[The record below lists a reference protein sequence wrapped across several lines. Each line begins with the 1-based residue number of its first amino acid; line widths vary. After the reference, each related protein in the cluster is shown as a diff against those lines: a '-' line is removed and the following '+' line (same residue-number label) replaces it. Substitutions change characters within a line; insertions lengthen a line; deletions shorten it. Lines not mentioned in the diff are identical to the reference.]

1 MLLSRTPGLLPEAV
15 QRFAMS
21 VDSALWPRAMT
32 NATIRWA
39 TAPLAAAAFAGAIAF
54 AAPAAADLKICN
66 RMSYVAEAAIA
77 VQERGAAASRGWFRV
92 DPGQCRSVLQGGLTA
107 DELFI
112 HTRVNPVYGPPP
124 AAQTGDMDFCVAESN
139 FVIGGARNCRGGQK
153 LVRFSAVKPSDSGE
167 GAIIMLAEAAEY
179 DDAQAREAG
188 IQRLLVAAGYD
199 ASPVDGLRGDK
210 TDAALRQFL
219 IDNKLSPTAA
229 GRSDFFD
236 VLLDAAQKPGN
247 IFTWCNDTSNT
258 VMAAIGVEDRGL
270 VVTRGWYRVEA
281 GKCLRPDV
289 TGQPKKLYSFA
300 EAVDADGRAVLQGG
314 KPLTWGGDA
323 TMCTRSSK
331 FEIADQGDCA
341 AKGLT
346 AAGFAAIDLAGRNPA
361 TVRFK

>member
-1 MLLSRTPGLLPEAV
+1 
-15 QRFAMS
+15 
-21 VDSALWPRAMT
+21 MT

-39 TAPLAAAAFAGAIAF
+39 ATLPFALAGVIGLAM
-54 AAPAAADLKICN
+54 PASADLKICN
-66 RMSYVAEAAIA
+66 RMSYIAEAAIA

-92 DPGQCRSVLQGGLTA
+92 DPGQCRNVLQGALTA
-107 DELFI
+107 DEIFI

-124 AAQTGDMDFCVAESN
+124 AAQAGDADFCVSDGN
-139 FVIGGARNCRGGQK
+139 FVIAGARNCRGGQRS
-153 LVRFSAVKPSDSGE
+153 VRFSAVKPSESEQGSV
-167 GAIIMLAEAAEY
+167 IMLAEAAEY

-188 IQRLLVAAGYD
+188 IQRLLTTAGYD

-219 IDNKLSPTAA
+219 TDNNLSPTAA
-229 GRSDFFD
+229 ARADFFD

-247 IFTWCNDTSNT
+247 VFTWCNDTTNT
-258 VMAAIGVEDRGL
+258 IMAAIGTEDRGL
-270 VVTRGWYRVEA
+270 VVTRGWYRVEP
-281 GKCLRPDV
+281 GKCLRPDL

-300 EAVDADGRAVLQGG
+300 EAVDAEGRALQKGG
-314 KPLTWGGDA
+314 KPLAWGGDA
-323 TMCTRSSK
+323 VMCTRSAK

-346 AAGFAAIDLAGRNPA
+346 SAGFAAIDLAGRNTA